1 MRMVDLI
8 EKKRDGGVL
17 TDDEIRFI
25 IKGFT
30 DGSIPDYQMSA
41 FAMTVFYKGMTD
53 HETAVLTD
61 AMMRSGDTVD
71 LSRFGD
77 KSVDKHSTGGVGDK
91 TTLIVAPIVSSL
103 GGKMA
108 KMSGRGLGHTGGTVD
123 KLESIPGYQTT
134 LSADAFMQQVEDVGV
149 AVIGQSGN
157 LTPADKKLYAL
168 RDVTATIDSLPLIT
182 SSIMSKKLAAG
193 AHSIVLDVKIGSGA
207 FMKTLE
213 DGQKLAESMVHIG
226 KACGRNVVAVMSN
239 MDIPLGFYIGN
250 ALEVREAVEVLR
262 GHGCPDLTGVC
273 ITLAANMLHLCNG
286 WPIEEATKQ
295 EEEAINS
302 GKAFEQMKRWI
313 AAQGGDARV
322 LDDVSLLPQAAVQYE
337 LKAPQA
343 GYIHHMDAQKIG
355 ESSAIL
361 GAGRKT
367 KDDTIDFAAGIVL
380 KEKTGAKVRGIEL
393 SLLQRCGAHLASET
407 DIEEAVMAGR
417 AAVENAVAGI
427 TDKMVAFERETV
439 DGHYVCKTK
448 LLPLTEVA
456 NFEKKIPI
464 EWINDSHNGVK
475 QELIDYVLP
484 LIQGEPKLPKEDSL
498 PRFAKLKKVLAK

>member
-25 IKGFT
+25 IRGFT

-61 AMMRSGDTVD
+61 AMMHSGDTVD

-134 LSADAFMQQVEDVGV
+134 LSADAFMRQVEQVGVGWYYYDFLLITGDAYVDHPSFGV

-157 LTPADKKLYAL
+157 LPPADKKLYAL

-213 DGQKLAESMVHIG
+213 DGQKLAESMVRIG
-226 KACGRNVVAVMSN
+226 RACGRNVVAVMSN

-250 ALEVREAVEVLR
+250 ALEVREAVEVLQ

-295 EEEAINS
+295 AQEAISS
-302 GKAFEQMKRWI
+302 GRAFEQMKRWI
-313 AAQGGDARV
+313 AAQGGDAAV
-322 LDDVSLLPQAAVQYE
+322 LDNVSLLPQASVQYE

-367 KDDTIDFAAGIVL
+367 KDDVIDPAAGIVL
-380 KEKTGAKVRGIEL
+380 KEKTGAKVEQGQTLAVLHTDRPETLADAERVFLEAI
-393 SLLQRCGAHLASET
+393 RWGADAP
-407 DIEEAVMAGR
+407 
-417 AAVENAVAGI
+417 AA
-427 TDKMVAFERETV
+427 
-439 DGHYVCKTK
+439 
-448 LLPLTEVA
+448 
-456 NFEKKIPI
+456 
-464 EWINDSHNGVK
+464 
-475 QELIDYVLP
+475 QP
-484 LIQGEPKLPKEDSL
+484 LIYGIVTE
-498 PRFAKLKKVLAK
+498 